1 MNFKV
6 NTNPVEPFER
16 IEFAFVLLPSNT
28 ELQHVLSLAQTVHYI
43 LHDAELSNDIPCEW
57 GSYHNQALRMPH
69 LSIGQY
75 GILGTE
81 LDILKSIVHDIS
93 AVTPVITQ
101 SMNDT
106 LSILDDY
113 IFFDSTECFEKVNTH
128 ISTAY
133 QRLRALYF
141 KQIQTRFPIAQALLA
156 KQRCANDPLECELIE
171 RCFQNW
177 GTPEENRM
185 RPHFTLHYHS
195 RYVNESMHTIL
206 DENKSIKMQLASLS
220 TITLTHLGIVRIDTF
235 GNPVANG
242 LLCSYPLAHAQN

>member
-16 IEFAFVLLPSNT
+16 VEFAFVLLPNNT
-28 ELQHVLSLAQTVHYI
+28 ELKHLLSLAQTVHYI
-43 LHDAELSNDIPCEW
+43 LQDAELRNDSPCEW
-57 GSYHNQALRMPH
+57 GSYHNLALRMPH

-75 GILGTE
+75 GMLGTE
-81 LDILKSIVHDIS
+81 LYILKSIVHDVS
-93 AVTPVITQ
+93 TVTPIITQ

-133 QRLRALYF
+133 RALRERYF
-141 KQIQTRFPIAQALLA
+141 ECIQTRFPIAQALLA
-156 KQRCANDPLECELIE
+156 KQRCASDPLECELIE

-185 RPHFTLHYHS
+185 HPHFTLHYHP
-195 RYVNESMHTIL
+195 RYVKESMHHIL
-206 DENKSIKMQLASLS
+206 GENQSIKMQLASLS
-220 TITLTHLGIVRIDTF
+220 MITLTHLGIVQIDTF
-235 GNPVANG
+235 GNPIANG
-242 LLCSYPLAHAQN
+242 LLCSYPLINH